1 MTTPARKAAQRKK
14 LEELVTVTAEL
25 ARLDAK
31 RDTVAARRDALI
43 VAARRE
49 DPELS
54 QRDVG
59 AIANVSHAWVR
70 KLEVRAG

>member
-1 MTTPARKAAQRKK
+1 MTTPAKKRDQRKK

-25 ARLDAK
+25 ARIDAQ
-31 RDTVAARRDALI
+31 RDTVARRRDELI
-43 VAARRE
+43 LAARNE